1 MRRFQEHMVVKLSIR
16 FSTVGA
22 ASLARTK
29 TWCLRKFPKIDNGL
43 ILLLVILTRKMEHLD
58 STLSAES
65 SQEKFESAFPPSKI
79 LVPIDGSP
87 MSKKAA
93 EVAARIAKEY
103 GAELIV
109 LSVIPMPRFVGG
121 LDVPRKTFD
130 EYYDYMDQDARKS
143 VGEMVAECK
152 PAWC

>member
-1 MRRFQEHMVVKLSIR
+1 M
-16 FSTVGA
+16 
-22 ASLARTK
+22 
-29 TWCLRKFPKIDNGL
+29 P
-43 ILLLVILTRKMEHLD
+43 
-58 STLSAES
+58 
-65 SQEKFESAFPPSKI
+65 EKFESAFPPSKI

-93 EVAARIAKEY
+93 EVASKIAKEY
-103 GAELIV
+103 GSELIV

-143 VGEMVAECK
+143 VAYVMAGANELGVSSRSEVLRTASTIVETITDMATAERIDLIVMGTRGLGGFKKLLLGSVSSGVVLHAACNVLVVK
-152 PAWC
+152 